1 MTLLIDLFHN
11 ERNFDMKCENSS
23 QPQVRN
29 PTGTTLL
36 LAVTGAL
43 NHMSVID
50 TSLRTITAKIDS
62 FNTLQ
67 ESVNNIERFLL
78 ELEFPL

>member
-1 MTLLIDLFHN
+1 MS
-11 ERNFDMKCENSS
+11 EFDMSSENSS

-29 PTGTTLL
+29 PTGTTLP

-67 ESVNNIERFLL
+67 ESVNNIQKDLWNEDGLDDRIRYIG
-78 ELEFPL
+78 